1 MSDVKDTVPPEVYP
15 AGIVTLE
22 AVIPSIVDD
31 TSLLSGMEPMI
42 FAPFTYAVFPS
53 MMCAAK
59 ASASDVSA

>member
-22 AVIPSIVDD
+22 AVIPSIVDA
-31 TSLLSGMEPMI
+31 SLLSGMDPMI